1 MFNKIVAILDDRS
14 GAVVIEYALIVSLV
28 GLVIVGSVSFL
39 GTNLGAT
46 FTDIADAVQHATR

>member
-28 GLVIVGSVSFL
+28 GLAIVGSVSFL
-39 GTNLGAT
+39 GTNLGTT

>member
-28 GLVIVGSVSFL
+28 GLVIVGSVIVL
-39 GTNLGAT
+39 GTNLGTT
-46 FTDIADAVQHATR
+46 FTDIADAVQYATR